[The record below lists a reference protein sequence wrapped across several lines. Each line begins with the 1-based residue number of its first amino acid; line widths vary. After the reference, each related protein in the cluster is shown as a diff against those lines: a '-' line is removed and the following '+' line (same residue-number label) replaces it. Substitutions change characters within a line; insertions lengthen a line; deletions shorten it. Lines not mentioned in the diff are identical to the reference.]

1 MRRRVRF
8 SLRWLFAAILF
19 VAISVVALLNANV
32 WWVGAARAA
41 LILALSL
48 GAVIAIASKGTTR
61 MFWMGFTIVGAIQF
75 GIMTI
80 STGNSE
86 RPYLIWEGAIH
97 WFHSNVAR
105 EVVMPDFTDVPT
117 IGQRVPVILVPY
129 ADQFSAVAQCILSAM
144 LGLAGGYIA
153 CWSYS
158 RRDASQ

>member
-1 MRRRVRF
+1 MRF
-8 SLRWLFAAILF
+8 SVRSLFVAILF
-19 VAISVVALLNANV
+19 VAISVVALLNANA

-48 GAVIAIASKGTTR
+48 GAVIAIASMGTTR
-61 MFWMGFTIVGAIQF
+61 MFWMGFTIVGAVQF
-75 GIMTI
+75 GVITI
-80 STGNSE
+80 STRNPE

-97 WFHSNVAR
+97 WLHSKVAR
-105 EVVMPDFTDVPT
+105 EVVMPDFTDVPK

-129 ADQFSAVAQCILSAM
+129 ADQFSAVGQCILSAM

-153 CWSYS
+153 CWSYP